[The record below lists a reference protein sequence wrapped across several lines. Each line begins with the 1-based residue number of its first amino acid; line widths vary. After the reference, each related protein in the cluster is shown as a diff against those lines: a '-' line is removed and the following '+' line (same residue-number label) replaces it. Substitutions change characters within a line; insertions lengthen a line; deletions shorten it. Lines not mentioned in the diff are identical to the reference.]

1 MVAHQKPEANNKKIT
16 IMKAQ
21 NMKNKSIIMGIAIA
35 LLAIFSLVNEAQ
47 AQRSRSSTSISS
59 SSNNGKH
66 TITHKSGSQRLNV
79 EYEGEIEFSE
89 DDKSIKSISRG
100 GYLFIRKTSFGNRRE
115 VLAEPNSDGTVSY
128 EYRVGRRKEE
138 WNKEAEEFLADMLL
152 EVIRTTGIGAES
164 RVNRF
169 YKKGGLD
176 GVLKEISSIRGDH
189 VSQIYLRVLL
199 DEQDLNDNELEKLAA
214 YVPRELDS
222 DHYITEVFKDHSDKF
237 FKNEKTTE
245 AFLNAIDRMD
255 SDHYVSIILKRAMK
269 EDLSEAA
276 TIKVL
281 SAADIMDSDHYKT
294 QVFQDLMKRRDLSD
308 NLIDQIVKSAA
319 DIDNDHY
326 ATIVLKKALDR
337 PNLSD
342 KAFEN
347 LMDAVSN
354 IDSDHY
360 ATETFRSMLNSRQV
374 SDKVVEAVMSKL
386 EYMDSDHYRNIIIN
400 DLFDNQSIS
409 SKYFDNILNT
419 VNDIN
424 SDHYASQI
432 LVKVLKDRDLDSDA
446 YAKVLS
452 RVADIDSDHYKVN
465 ILKNVLKERDL
476 KKDHLVSIL
485 KVADSIGSDYYKS
498 EVLRGACSAVQD
510 ADESVKSQ
518 FKRVAKGIRSDTYY
532 GRVARCVD

>member
-1 MVAHQKPEANNKKIT
+1 
-16 IMKAQ
+16 MKAQ
-21 NMKNKSIIMGIAIA
+21 SMKNKSIIMGVAIA
-35 LLAIFSLVNEAQ
+35 LLAIFTLVNDAQ
-47 AQRSRSSTSISS
+47 AQRNSTTISS
-59 SSNNGKH
+59 SRNGAR
-66 TITHKSGSQRLNV
+66 TITHNSGSQRLNV
-79 EYEGEIEFSE
+79 EYDGDIEFAD

-100 GYLFIRKTSFGNRRE
+100 GYLFIRKTSFGKRRE
-115 VLAEPNSDGTVSY
+115 ILAEPNSDGTVEY

-138 WNKEAEEFLADMLL
+138 WGKEAEEFLADMLL

-169 YKKGGLD
+169 YKEGGLD
-176 GVLKEISSIRGDH
+176 GVLKEISAIRGDY
-189 VSQIYLRVLL
+189 VSQIYLKVLL
-199 DEQDLNDNELEKLAA
+199 DEKDLNDNELEKLAA

-281 SAADIMDSDHYKT
+281 SAAEIMDSDHYKT
-294 QVFQDLMKRRDLSD
+294 NVFQDLLKRRDLSD

-319 DIDNDHY
+319 DIDSDHY

-360 ATETFRSMLNSRQV
+360 TTETFKSMLNSRQV
-374 SDKVVEAVMSKL
+374 SDKVVEAVMNKL
-386 EYMDSDHYRNIIIN
+386 EYMDSDHYRNVIIN
-400 DLFDNQSIS
+400 DLFDNQAIS

-419 VNDIN
+419 VNDIG

-432 LVKVLKDRDLDSDA
+432 LIKVLKDQDLDSDA

-465 ILKNVLKERDL
+465 ILKNVLKERNL

-498 EVLRGACSAVQD
+498 EVLKGACNAVQD
-510 ADESVKSQ
+510 ADDTVKSQ